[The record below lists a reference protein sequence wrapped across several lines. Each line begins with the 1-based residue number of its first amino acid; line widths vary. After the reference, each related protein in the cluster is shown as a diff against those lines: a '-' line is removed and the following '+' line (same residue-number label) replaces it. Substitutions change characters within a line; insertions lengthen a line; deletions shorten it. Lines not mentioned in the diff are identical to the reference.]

1 MPMPSSLRPA
11 TLPPSLRDQDER
23 ILGGTRKMVR
33 QAQQQQGGGDSGG
46 RWCSTFK
53 GGGGSGDAAW
63 ISCCAAGAETSRK
76 LKYEESLS
84 LVPSAQLST
93 PPQWSL
99 NLAGLS
105 VGGDVCVCV
114 CVRVRA
120 HVRAWGGGG
129 GVCGGWALLQLF
141 PKPRRQ
147 WKNAM
152 ESTERNY
159 LYQAVTV
166 SHLTQPC
173 RK

>member
-1 MPMPSSLRPA
+1 MVRGCVGGGRGGCQCRP
-11 TLPPSLRDQDER
+11 LSGPLPSLRLFGTSMSAFWVE
-23 ILGGTRKMVR
+23 TRKMVR

-53 GGGGSGDAAW
+53 GSGGSGDAAW

-114 CVRVRA
+114 RVRA
-120 HVRAWGGGG
+120 RACVRGAAAAV
-129 GVCGGWALLQLF
+129 VCGGWALLQLF

-147 WKNAM
+147 
-152 ESTERNY
+152 Y
-159 LYQAVTV
+159 L
-166 SHLTQPC
+166 SCHLPSFQP
-173 RK
+173 RHNGR